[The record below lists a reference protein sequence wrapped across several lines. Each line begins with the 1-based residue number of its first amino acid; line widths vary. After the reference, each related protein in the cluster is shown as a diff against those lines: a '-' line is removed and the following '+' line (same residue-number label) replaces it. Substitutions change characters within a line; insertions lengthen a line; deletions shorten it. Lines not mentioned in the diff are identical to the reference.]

1 MGCGG
6 GEAEDE
12 HWGSIDVPRA
22 VQEAISIWAASRRK
36 RAAGDVVWASHNE

>member
-22 VQEAISIWAASRRK
+22 VQEAISMGGQQKKEGRR
-36 RAAGDVVWASHNE
+36 RCCLGEPR